1 MTWANC
7 FFVFAKRTIITGSVG
22 YSFCNLVGYVAQVDG
37 ASMKPT
43 LNGFSKSKSQ
53 DWVFVN
59 TLAYQTEPLQRG
71 DIVVFISHKGKFCFL
86 KKFREIVF

>member
-1 MTWANC
+1 
-7 FFVFAKRTIITGSVG
+7 
-22 YSFCNLVGYVAQVDG
+22 
-37 ASMKPT
+37 MKPT

-71 DIVVFISHKGKFCFL
+71 DIVVFISHKGKMKFEEITHIFRGPDFFL
-86 KKFREIVF
+86 YGPDSSRSASHQL

>member
-1 MTWANC
+1 MTWAKL
-7 FFVFAKRTIITGSVG
+7 FFVFAKRAILTGSVG
-22 YSFCNLVGYVAQVDG
+22 YTFCNLVGYVAQVDG

-59 TLAYQTEPLQRG
+59 TLAYQIEPLQRG
-71 DIVVFISHKGKFCFL
+71 DIVVFISHKGN
-86 KKFREIVF
+86 

>member
-1 MTWANC
+1 MKFT
-7 FFVFAKRTIITGSVG
+7 FR
-22 YSFCNLVGYVAQVDG
+22 YVAQVDG

-59 TLAYQTEPLQRG
+59 TLAYQIEPLQRG
-71 DIVVFISHKGKFCFL
+71 DIVVFISHKGN
-86 KKFREIVF
+86 